1 MAVYRNISPS
11 FWTDAR
17 VVDEFTP
24 EDKYFYLYAL
34 TNPHGNLCGCYEISI
49 KQMVNETGY
58 NRDTVERLLDR
69 FGAYGLLEYSRE
81 TKELLVTNWHKHQ
94 WTASPKL
101 DKPLLYHIQRLKCQ
115 KFRDYL
121 GEIYNKRKTVSI
133 PYKSG
138 IDTTVSVSVSVSD
151 SVSDTVNN
159 NTVLDITS
167 TDSKRAAREKTKEQE
182 ESFFLFWNA
191 YPKKKSKADAE
202 KAFKKLKPDERL
214 LDIMLST
221 LEEQKRSTDW
231 QRDKGQ
237 FIPYPATWLNGRRWE
252 DESGSGNGMP
262 DYSATIPGVE
272 IIDASMYD

>member
-17 VVDEFTP
+17 VADEFTP

-69 FGAYGLLEYSRE
+69 FCAYGLLEYSRE
-81 TKELLVTNWHKHQ
+81 TRELLVLNWSRYQ

-101 DKPLLYHIQRLKCQ
+101 NRPLLASIEEIKSD
-115 KFRDYL
+115 KFADYV
-121 GEIYNKRKTVSI
+121 GEIYNKRDTVSI
-133 PYKSG
+133 PYQYRIEKTSNFP
-138 IDTTVSVSVSVSD
+138 VSVTV

-159 NTVLDITS
+159 NNNTVLDITN

-182 ESFFLFWNA
+182 ENFSLFWNA

-202 KAFKKLKPDERL
+202 KAFKKLKPDKQL
-214 LDIMLST
+214 LDTMLDA
-221 LEEQKRSTDW
+221 LEEQKRSQDW
-231 QRDKGQ
+231 KRDNGQ

-252 DESGSGNGMP
+252 DDAGGGYSMP

-272 IIDASMYD
+272 IIDASY